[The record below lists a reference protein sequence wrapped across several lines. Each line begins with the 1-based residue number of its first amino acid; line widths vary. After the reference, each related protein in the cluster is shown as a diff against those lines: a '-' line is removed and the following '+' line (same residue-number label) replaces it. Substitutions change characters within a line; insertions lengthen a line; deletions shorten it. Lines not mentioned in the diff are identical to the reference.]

1 MRFQLISDNT
11 DAIVGM
17 RLAGVSG
24 VMVRTKEETKKALL
38 EAIKMEDVAIIL
50 ITRSLAKL
58 CSELVYEMKMKCH
71 KPIIVEIPDGKPSDG
86 SEKNSIMKYVRD
98 AIGVKF

>member
-24 VMVRTKEETKKALL
+24 VMVRTKEEAHKELLKAV
-38 EAIKMEDVAIIL
+38 KMEDVAIIL
-50 ITRSLAKL
+50 ITRNLAKM
-58 CSELVYEMKMKCH
+58 CKELVYDIKMRCH
-71 KPIIVEIPDGKPSDG
+71 KPLIVEIPDGRPSDS
-86 SEKNSIMKYVRD
+86 SETNSIMKYVRD

>member
-24 VMVRTKEETKKALL
+24 VMVHTKEETRKALL
-38 EAIKMEDVAIIL
+38 EAIKMDDIAIIL
-50 ITRSLAKL
+50 ITRNLAKL
-58 CSELVYEMKMKCH
+58 CKDLVYDIKMKCR
-71 KPIIVEIPDGKPSDG
+71 KPLIVEIPDGKISENT
-86 SEKNSIMKYVRD
+86 EKNSILKYVRE
-98 AIGVKF
+98 AIGIKI